1 MRKKLKYFQIAGS
14 LVFALGTVIFLTVP
28 GPCRLLPAV
37 CLALAFTVLQQ
48 AVWRLTRKKGFISYT
63 LAFSPAASAI
73 VGIVRQSSQW
83 YIVAA
88 VLAVLI
94 ACLPALLRRCLPS
107 HRLPQPRLSTTV
119 WVGSFLFLVLAALVI
134 GLTIA

>member
-1 MRKKLKYFQIAGS
+1 MRKKLHYFQIAS
-14 LVFALGTVIFLTVP
+14 SVVFALGTVVLTTVP
-28 GPCRLLPAV
+28 GTLRFLPAL
-37 CLALAFTVLQQ
+37 CLALAFDVLQQ

-63 LAFSPAASAI
+63 LAFSPAASAV
-73 VGIVRQSSQW
+73 VGIVRQCNLW

-94 ACLPALLRRCLPS
+94 ACIPALLRLLLPS
-107 HRLPQPRLSTTV
+107 HRLPQPRLSTTM